1 MLDFQTI
8 LRKQGSPSSVGMISY
23 QGLRWQFY
31 TKENVLWLLR
41 EGVVKSKVRNRRTM
55 GGTAEGQVRDNS
67 GLPTVK
73 AVEMK

>member
-1 MLDFQTI
+1 MYSDC
-8 LRKQGSPSSVGMISY
+8 
-23 QGLRWQFY
+23 
-31 TKENVLWLLR
+31 LLR

-55 GGTAEGQVRDNS
+55 GGMAEGQVRDNS